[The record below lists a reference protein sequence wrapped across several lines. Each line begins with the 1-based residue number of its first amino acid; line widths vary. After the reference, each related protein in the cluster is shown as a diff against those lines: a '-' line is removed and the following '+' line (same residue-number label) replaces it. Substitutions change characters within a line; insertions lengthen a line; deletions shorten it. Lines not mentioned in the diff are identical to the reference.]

1 MINLLNIL
9 SVSQN
14 LSLRSNIE
22 VGLAESIALAQ
33 SPLWQVQYVAINL
46 IHTLLLYE
54 SWCDTEAVVNT
65 NNTIASG
72 SVTADLPASTS
83 RKTRPGRS
91 PSPSGSSDNAS
102 DSPVLKSSRSSKN
115 NLRKNSSFS
124 SLVADKSSKTSKAT
138 PTTSTNNRKGES
150 GKLSTSQS
158 SMEVNN
164 MVRVSNS
171 ADGSGYSEGKEAA
184 NPFPAA
190 SSPSSRSS
198 RLAGTRPGGPP
209 MPLRKSFSHLGHGG
223 VMRVLRCVDEICKS
237 GYLRS
242 LVWLLVHSHEMIR
255 KAAAEVDAVVS
266 FYI

>member
-138 PTTSTNNRKGES
+138 PTINNRKGES
-150 GKLSTSQS
+150 GKMSTSQS
-158 SMEVNN
+158 SMEINN

-184 NPFPAA
+184 NPFPSA
-190 SSPSSRSS
+190 SSPSSRSSS